1 LFDADWMHTKQSA
14 ILMTYCVK
22 VVSVGRVKWIEGSK
36 SVGKDN
42 CAWYLFDIAKRSGT
56 PTEFYGRTI

>member
-1 LFDADWMHTKQSA
+1 MF
-14 ILMTYCVK
+14 MTYCAR

-42 CAWYLFDIAKRSGT
+42 CAWYLFDANVDT
-56 PTEFYGRTI
+56 PTQFYGRIL